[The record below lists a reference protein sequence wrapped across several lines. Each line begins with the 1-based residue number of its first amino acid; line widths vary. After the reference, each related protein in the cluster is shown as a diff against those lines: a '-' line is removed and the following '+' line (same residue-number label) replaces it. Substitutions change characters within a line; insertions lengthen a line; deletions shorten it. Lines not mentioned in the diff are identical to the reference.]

1 MNAKRRRDMVPAAQI
16 LVDVWRQEADGDG
29 DSMRP
34 GLSSP
39 PGLSSDGLLSDGLS
53 SPPGLDPVSDGVQAA
68 RAAAA
73 ANASTAIRR
82 FMW

>member
-1 MNAKRRRDMVPAAQI
+1 MDAKRRRDMVPAAQI

-29 DSMRP
+29 DSMRL

-39 PGLSSDGLLSDGLS
+39 AGVSRPAGLS